1 MTLDTKLL
9 AALDAVVLEIQSLSH
24 DELKK
29 QLALSQQSVFAQTID
44 EIMSVLEEYCIWDEN
59 ILSSNEIYESDIKFL
74 CAWKLV
80 TNIAMSDYNF
90 ISANDSDYCL
100 AA

>member
-1 MTLDTKLL
+1 MTLDARLL

-29 QLALSQQSVFAQTID
+29 QLALSQESVFAQTID
-44 EIMSVLEEYCIWDEN
+44 EIMSVLNEYDIWSEDVF
-59 ILSSNEIYESDIKFL
+59 SSNIMHISDL
-74 CAWKLV
+74 NLLVAWKLV
-80 TNIAMSDYNF
+80 TNIPMSDYNF
-90 ISANDSDYCL
+90 TSANDSDFCL